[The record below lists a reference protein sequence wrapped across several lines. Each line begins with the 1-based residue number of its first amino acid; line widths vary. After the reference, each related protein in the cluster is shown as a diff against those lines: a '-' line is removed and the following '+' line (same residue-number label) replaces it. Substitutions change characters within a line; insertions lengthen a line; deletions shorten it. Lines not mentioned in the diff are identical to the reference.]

1 MGIEYILH
9 CNPTQVCSPPH
20 SAGMGLVVQGV
31 WGHLVRISTA
41 LVALSV
47 LLGCAACPWVTVTV
61 TVDPSR
67 NLLCP
72 QPGSPPPVQPSLLCH
87 NQSQQLWSCSL
98 LQAGSSAAGGAEE
111 DGQEKGVSGAGWGGD
126 RAGRESVLSRR
137 RDGIQWIPQRD
148 ALPSSPGSALGPAEG
163 SGEERGQ
170 EEALGQKS
178 LNNEEEQ
185 LISSVELMN
194 WTGEILPSC
203 VNKPSSQRGSCSW
216 SSWAE
221 AAGDGS
227 IKM

>member
-1 MGIEYILH
+1 MLCRDGSH
-9 CNPTQVCSPPH
+9 GPR
-20 SAGMGLVVQGV
+20 GLGTPGQDFYSSGCP
-31 WGHLVRISTA
+31 L
-41 LVALSV
+41 
-47 LLGCAACPWVTVTV
+47 CAAEMCCL
-61 TVDPSR
+61 PSGDSDSGSLQ

-72 QPGSPPPVQPSLLCH
+72 HPGSPPPVQPSLLCH

-137 RDGIQWIPQRD
+137 RDGIQWIPQRA

-185 LISSVELMN
+185 LISVELMN

-203 VNKPSSQRGSCSW
+203 VNKPSSQQGSCSW
-216 SSWAE
+216 SSCAE